1 MIKIKKII
9 FLIFLTLI
17 FSIKVQANIEDGLF
31 MTIGNKAITKSDV
44 VNEIKIILI
53 LNNQTYSEEKRDE
66 LQKVA
71 VSSIIKRSVKK
82 IEIERND
89 FLKYSEQDFRKELV
103 KLANR
108 IQVSVETLRNICASN
123 DLDFKLIEDQVKTEL
138 YWNSLIFQ
146 IYKNRL
152 SINVEEI
159 DDKLKLIQN
168 KKINE
173 YLISEILLKPIDDEI
188 FSLEIDKIKD
198 QIKNEGFEE
207 VAKKLSISTSKENGG
222 DLGWLSEDLISNQVK
237 NAVAKTEVG
246 KISEPII
253 IAEGILFFKVRDK
266 RIKKINLTL
275 EEMKNKLVND
285 EKGKILNIHSLA
297 HYDKIRRSVSIKF
310 LK

>member
-82 IEIERND
+82 IEVERND